1 MVTALT
7 NMLPSHRFA
16 RQRHQFG
23 VKVSFALLDAA
34 HIVVTHDGW
43 PDLRVFQTDPQSDP
57 SVDVLR
63 LKLPPGPGTAFPDF
77 AFRRLQE
84 CSIPCPPPDAPFWP
98 DPDLRMIVLVY
109 IDPLRPKR
117 AVLLIPYATFK
128 KLLSN
133 RPLLQSLKTLQPRVE
148 WNEWERDILQLT
160 LSFSPNTESW
170 QSYRYYSF
178 GSRFSL
184 LMSNWAKFPGSATIV
199 TFDLNPWA
207 VKYARNPHSADD
219 MPHLKGCVDSGWKK
233 VFRSTELRRPSS
245 IQYAIHHTFREEH
258 ELDGEFTVVSTD
270 PFGYTEVVRTFRVR
284 WFVISDHGISSI
296 GCGGREMLDSC
307 STLPDMW

>member
-1 MVTALT
+1 MLTAQIR
-7 NMLPSHRFA
+7 MFASHRFA
-16 RQRHQFG
+16 QQRHQFG
-23 VKVSFALLDAA
+23 RNVSFALLDTA
-34 HIVVTHDGW
+34 HIVVTHNGW

-57 SVDVLR
+57 SVDILR

-84 CSIPCPPPDAPFWP
+84 SSIPYPPPGAPFWP

-109 IDPLRPKR
+109 IDRHTSRR

-133 RPLLQSLKTLQPRVE
+133 RPPLHSLDTLQHRVE
-148 WNEWERDILQLT
+148 WKDWERDTLQLM
-160 LSFSPNTESW
+160 LSVPPDVESRE
-170 QSYRYYSF
+170 SYHYYSF

-207 VKYARNPHSADD
+207 VKYARSPHSADD
-219 MPHLKGCVDSGWKK
+219 MPHLKGCVGSGWKK
-233 VFRSTELRRPSS
+233 VFSSSDLWRPSS
-245 IQYAIHHTFREEH
+245 IQYTIYHTFREEH
-258 ELDGEFTVVSTD
+258 EIDGEFTVVSTD
-270 PFGYTEVVRTFRVR
+270 PFGYTEVVRTFRVS

-296 GCGGREMLDSC
+296 GCGGRGMSDSC
-307 STLPDMW
+307 STLRDMW